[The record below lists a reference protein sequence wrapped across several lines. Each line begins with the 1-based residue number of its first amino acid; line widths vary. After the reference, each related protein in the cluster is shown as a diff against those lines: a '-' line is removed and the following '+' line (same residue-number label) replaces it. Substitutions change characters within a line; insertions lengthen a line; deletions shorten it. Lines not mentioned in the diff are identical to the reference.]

1 MKTYVLTEADQATGC
16 GQVHLELTQDPY
28 LCLHKV
34 AGGSTEIIEYVA
46 QPVTHGVNK
55 RFNIRMKQQKS
66 SWLARKNSSPS
77 CRKQ

>member
-16 GQVHLELTQDPY
+16 GQVHVQLTQDPY

-46 QPVTHGVNK
+46 QPVT
-55 RFNIRMKQQKS
+55 QQTLQHSHETAKILMAS
-66 SWLARKNSSPS
+66 TK
-77 CRKQ
+77 